1 MAEDNR
7 PNIAELGKNTRFSS
21 WYQPKNRRKNRLPEE
36 AKKNGLS
43 KDELITG
50 IRELMKLDFEQLNTL
65 AKDRTQPAYKMIIA
79 NALIG
84 DLQRKNLV
92 NINSVADRVF
102 GTVTQK
108 VESVNKNTDEVKLP
122 QLTEKALLKLA
133 GLEAEINRCV

>member
-1 MAEDNR
+1 MAENSK
-7 PNIAELGKNTRFSS
+7 PNIAELGRNTRFSS
-21 WYQPKNRRKNRLPEE
+21 GYQPRNRRKNRLASE

-50 IRELMKLDFEQLNTL
+50 IRELMKLDLEQLNTI
-65 AKDRTQPAYKMIIA
+65 AKDRTQPAYRMIIA

-92 NINSVADRVF
+92 NTNSVADRVF

-108 VESVNKNTDEVKLP
+108 VESVNKNTDEIKLP
-122 QLTEKALLKLA
+122 PLTEKALLKLA
-133 GLEAEINRCV
+133 GLESEIN

>member
-1 MAEDNR
+1 MAEENR
-7 PNIAELGKNTRFSS
+7 IPISELGKNTRFSS
-21 WYQPKNRRKNRLPEE
+21 NRQPKNRRKNRLPEE

-50 IRELMKLDFEQLNTL
+50 IRELMKLDFKQLNTL

-92 NINSVADRVF
+92 NTNSVADRVF

-108 VESVNKNTDEVKLP
+108 VESVNKNTDEIKLP
-122 QLTEKALLKLA
+122 PLTEKALLKLA
-133 GLEAEINRCV
+133 GLESEIN